1 MRLAAAGLIAALALA
16 ACVPSLHPFHF
27 EKDVVFDAQLLGAW
41 APKDGKSSW
50 AFSAHEPAAYRL
62 VHADDKGRE
71 GRFRARL
78 FELRGE
84 RFLDLYPE
92 APAGESNAYHRA
104 HLVKAHTLLHV
115 VELGP
120 RLRLAAMNPDWLRR
134 RLEKDP
140 GLIAHERR
148 GEQVVLTAPTAA
160 LQAFVLRLLG
170 EPEAFGKPVELGRR

>member
-1 MRLAAAGLIAALALA
+1 MPARLAAAALALLLA

-27 EKDVVFDAQLLGAW
+27 EKDVVFDAQLLGEW
-41 APKDGKSSW
+41 APKDGKSRW
-50 AFSAHEPAAYRL
+50 RFSAHEPAAYRL

-71 GRFRARL
+71 GRFRVRL
-78 FELRGE
+78 FALQGE

-92 APAGESNAYHRA
+92 EPAAEANAYYRA

-120 RLRLAAMNPDWLRR
+120 RLRLAAMNPDWLRK
-134 RLEKDP
+134 RLEQDP

-160 LQAFVLRLLG
+160 LQAFVLRLLD
-170 EPEAFGKPVELGRR
+170 EPEAFGKPLELGRR